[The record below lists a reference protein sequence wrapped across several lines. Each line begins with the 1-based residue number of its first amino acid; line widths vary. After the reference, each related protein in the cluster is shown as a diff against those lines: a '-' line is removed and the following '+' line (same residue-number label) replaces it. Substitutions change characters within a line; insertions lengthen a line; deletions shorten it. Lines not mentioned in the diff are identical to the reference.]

1 MAQHLSVGDEDE
13 KALAATKKEV
23 SSPRIDR
30 SQPPQNQPGS
40 IRIVFHCTKREN
52 VDNILKTGF
61 RFPTVDDAIAR
72 GLKLGAAVYFG
83 TNVEYCFR
91 EAVNTL
97 LEETGLPDSLEN
109 RARLQQ
115 DLGCLKVYVAS
126 KRPLSFGNY
135 KEGQQGQTIWPLACL
150 PLRKEGP
157 LCLLLT
163 GKPCSPT
170 KPLTSAEWDDNTERI
185 SCKYL
190 ARYGFDTAT
199 INEGT
204 PAEELAVYA
213 PDSIIRVEPVDAS
226 MRQFCHL

>member
-83 TNVEYCFR
+83 TNVEYCFK

-97 LEETGLPDSLEN
+97 LDETDLPDSLEN

-115 DLGCLKVYVAS
+115 DLSCLKVDMAS
-126 KRPLSFGNY
+126 GRPLSFGNY
-135 KEGQQGQTIWPLACL
+135 KEAQQGQTIRLLACL
-150 PLRKEGP
+150 PLQKEGP
-157 LCLLLT
+157 LCL
-163 GKPCSPT
+163 PYSPT
-170 KPLTSAEWDDNTERI
+170 KPMTSAERI

-190 ARYGFDTAT
+190 ARYRNGFDTAT

-204 PAEELAVYA
+204 PAEEMAVYA
-213 PDSIIRVEPVDAS
+213 PDSIIRVEPVDTS
-226 MRQFCHL
+226 MRQFFHL

>member
-1 MAQHLSVGDEDE
+1 MES
-13 KALAATKKEV
+13 
-23 SSPRIDR
+23 
-30 SQPPQNQPGS
+30 
-40 IRIVFHCTKREN
+40 
-52 VDNILKTGF
+52 ILKTGF

-83 TNVEYCFR
+83 TNVEYCFK

-97 LEETGLPDSLEN
+97 LDETDLPDTREN

-115 DLGCLKVYVAS
+115 DLVCLKVYVAS
-126 KRPLSFGNY
+126 ERPLSFGNY
-135 KEGQQGQTIWPLACL
+135 KEGQQGQTIWPLACVPL
-150 PLRKEGP
+150 PKDGP
-157 LCLLLT
+157 PCLLPT

-185 SCKYL
+185 SCEYL

-204 PAEELAVYA
+204 PAEEIAVYA
-213 PDSIIRVEPVDAS
+213 PDSIINVEPVDAS